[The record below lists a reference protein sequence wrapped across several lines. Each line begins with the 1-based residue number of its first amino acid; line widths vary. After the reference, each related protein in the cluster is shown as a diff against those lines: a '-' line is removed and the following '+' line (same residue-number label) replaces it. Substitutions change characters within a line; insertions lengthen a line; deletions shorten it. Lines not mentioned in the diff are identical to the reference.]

1 MVDILM
7 GPRSAIH
14 YYHEAFQDSELLLKE
29 ECLWQS
35 LCTKNCSHLSI
46 VLPSLKCGLL
56 TLSRKI

>member
-14 YYHEAFQDSELLLKE
+14 YNHEAFQDSELLLRE
-29 ECLWQS
+29 DCLWQS
-35 LCTKNCSHLSI
+35 YNTKNFGRLSI
-46 VLPSLKCGLL
+46 VLPCLKFGLL